1 MQIPNFII
9 NEDNEND
16 SEISDIDEN
25 LWFKIF
31 KLILIKTLLF
41 KILIFKIY
49 LKDFLIIEQL
59 NSKSLSFNKY
69 KNLIKM
75 SDKEDSD
82 NSEYDPETE
91 VDGNW

>member
-31 KLILIKTLLF
+31 KLI
-41 KILIFKIY
+41 
-49 LKDFLIIEQL
+49 
-59 NSKSLSFNKY
+59 
-69 KNLIKM
+69 
-75 SDKEDSD
+75 
-82 NSEYDPETE
+82 
-91 VDGNW
+91 